1 MGREREGEVEKEEG
15 KGKFREGS
23 NEREKGESR
32 KEQKR

>member
-15 KGKFREGS
+15 EGKFREGS